1 MFYPPSLSLPSTFKR
16 RQRDNGIV
24 LVLLHRAFSRF
35 HCWGRRREGG
45 RGEDADDREL
55 VEKILHAPKTPLD
68 SIVFATQ
75 AAIPGAEEGGK
86 GGRRDIR
93 MRLVVAARKQGGK
106 EGRREGE
113 QVKIRTE
120 IQTREASR
128 LGW

>member
-75 AAIPGAEEGGK
+75 AAIAGA
-86 GGRRDIR
+86 
-93 MRLVVAARKQGGK
+93 